1 MPPPGGFPDVTIKRG
16 VPAARGL
23 TGSMIWGGIVGVT
36 VVGFYLIGQGNIERR
51 EIKKE
56 RRLARA
62 ALIPLL
68 QAEEDVRYVMAKR
81 AAERGKR
88 SPVLQIGSL
97 AITVQSQRMFNSG
110 LPPVVHFH
118 SLIWMFYSTAEDSV
132 RSLPSSQ
139 LRNLRADKPATVA
152 TRPLKFRAI
161 DSGG

>member
-81 AAERGKR
+81 AADDKEA
-88 SPVLQIGSL
+88 SL
-97 AITVQSQRMFNSG
+97 MSGVPGWKVGASVYNSG
-110 LPPVVHFH
+110 AWMPP
-118 SLIWMFYSTAEDSV
+118 T
-132 RSLPSSQ
+132 
-139 LRNLRADKPATVA
+139 
-152 TRPLKFRAI
+152 LK
-161 DSGG
+161 